1 MHVIIY
7 DKQPLILDVLVPFFQ
22 QRHDKV
28 IVATGDEDDFIYSTL
43 VYRPHL
49 VVFDPAQLSHSSLIK
64 LIRLKRHYADI
75 QIFAYAG
82 DESVYYLLRSLRL
95 EYQAYMSKACPIEKL
110 SSVLTALANNEPV
123 VFRHAK
129 NTYHQLYPDRPIIQ
143 SLTNR
148 EVQILRHLAAGKKN
162 KTIAQELGLSCKTV
176 STYKRS
182 IMKKMQTSKIS
193 DVVDLAARNG
203 FA

>member
-28 IVATGDEDDFIYSTL
+28 IIATGDEDDFIYSTV

-49 VVFDPAQLSHSSLIK
+49 VVFDPAQLSHASLVKLIK
-64 LIRLKRHYADI
+64 LKRRYIDLR
-75 QIFAYAG
+75 IFAYAG

-95 EYQAYMSKACPIEKL
+95 DYQAYMSKACPIEKL
-110 SSVLTALANNEPV
+110 SSALTALANNESV

-129 NTYHQLYPDRPIIQ
+129 NAYHQRYPDRLIIQ

-148 EVQILRHLAAGKKN
+148 EIQMLRHLAAGKKN
-162 KTIAQELGLSCKTV
+162 KTIAQELDISCKTV